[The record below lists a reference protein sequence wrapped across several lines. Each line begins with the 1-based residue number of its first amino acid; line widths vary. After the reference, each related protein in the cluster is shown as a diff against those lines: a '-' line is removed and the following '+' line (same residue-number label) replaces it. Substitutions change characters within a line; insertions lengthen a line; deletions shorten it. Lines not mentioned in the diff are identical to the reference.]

1 MPTQLD
7 SREVGSLPPRRVGSS
22 GELVTSK
29 LTNQLQKKFM
39 QLLRSNMILLLRS
52 NIDDCRS
59 APFGQQQ
66 VAAIPDRDL
75 RHFGKSLQQPRQC
88 HFEPDVIVRDIEMT

>member
-1 MPTQLD
+1 
-7 SREVGSLPPRRVGSS
+7 
-22 GELVTSK
+22 
-29 LTNQLQKKFM
+29 
-39 QLLRSNMILLLRS
+39 MILLRS

-75 RHFGKSLQQPRQC
+75 SYLGKSLQQPWQC
-88 HFEPDVIVRDIEMT
+88 HFEPDVIVRYIEMT